1 VLTRTQKAGIS
12 MTEPLSHVGPW
23 TTDDLAG
30 LPDDGQRYEI
40 IDGSLI
46 VSPTPSTTHQLV
58 AGRLAALIREFAP
71 DGTDVVEAVS
81 LQLNSG
87 RLLVPDVVVA
97 ESSAL
102 LGFQKTVS
110 PADVHLVVEVVSPS
124 NAAMDRVFKPQL
136 YAAGGLR
143 WMWRAELSS
152 DGVEIVVLDLAD
164 GASEYLRSTD
174 VLEVDQPFGVEIP
187 VDRLLSSRA
196 ALWGDHTAADLQP

>member
-1 VLTRTQKAGIS
+1 

-71 DGTDVVEAVS
+71 DGADVVEAVG

-87 RLLVPDVVVA
+87 RLLIPDVVVA
-97 ESSAL
+97 QSSAL
-102 LGFQKTVS
+102 LGFQKAVS
-110 PADVHLVVEVVSPS
+110 PDDVHLVVEVVSPS

-136 YAAGGLR
+136 YAAAGIR
-143 WMWRAELSS
+143 WMWRAELGP

-164 GASEYLRSTD
+164 GAAVEHSRSAGLLQ
-174 VLEVDQPFGVEIP
+174 VEVPFAVEIP
-187 VDRLLSSRA
+187 VDRLLASRA
-196 ALWGDHTAADLQP
+196 VLWGDYTAADLES

>member
-1 VLTRTQKAGIS
+1 

-71 DGTDVVEAVS
+71 AGADVVEAVG

-87 RLLVPDVVVA
+87 RLLIPDVVVA
-97 ESSAL
+97 QSSAL
-102 LGFQKTVS
+102 LGFQKSLS

-136 YAAGGLR
+136 YAAGGIR
-143 WMWRAELSS
+143 WMWRAELGP

-164 GASEYLRSTD
+164 GVAIEHSRFAGFLR
-174 VLEVDQPFGVEIP
+174 LEVPFAVEIP
-187 VDRLLSSRA
+187 VDRLLASRT
-196 ALWGDHTAADLQP
+196 ALWGDYTAADLES

>member
-1 VLTRTQKAGIS
+1 

-23 TTDDLAG
+23 TTADLDG

-71 DGTDVVEAVS
+71 AGTDVVEAVG

-87 RLLVPDVVVA
+87 RLLIPDVVVA
-97 ESSAL
+97 NSSAL
-102 LGFQKTVS
+102 LGFQKSVS
-110 PADVHLVVEVVSPS
+110 PEDTLLVVEVVSPS

-136 YAAGGLR
+136 YAAGGIR
-143 WMWRAELSS
+143 WMWRAELGP

-164 GASEYLRSTD
+164 GVAVEHSRSAGLLK
-174 VLEVDQPFGVEIP
+174 VEVPFPVEIP
-187 VDRLLSSRA
+187 VDRLLASRA
-196 ALWGDHTAADLQP
+196 VLWGDHTAADLES